1 MPLPTRTAPTMT
13 EKPTDDDATQPAW
26 VPSAARLWP
35 AAAAALCV
43 SGTGALAWQGGWP
56 ALFGVG
62 GCALG
67 MGVCAWAWQRRE
79 GRQQVAATVQ
89 VVAPVDR
96 ADPKPAP
103 AKSPSRAVSGHS
115 GNAMPMVTEVVPV
128 WARQLHI
135 TRESADTGLSSVL
148 QAFSEMS
155 GALDTL
161 LSQLEGMST
170 SAQPGA
176 VDNAVEASSGPLSA
190 LLGPSARAFEQ
201 RDRAQSEV
209 DHCVK
214 TMQELMP
221 LARQAMEIGRH
232 TRLVA
237 FNASIEASRDSHRDG
252 GNEAVAHEMRLLA
265 QRMSE
270 NGAAVHRL
278 AEALFL
284 RLSETRNAA
293 VTQEVTAEELRME
306 LDLRAREALQ
316 ALMSAV
322 GASLTTS
329 GSVRDAS
336 AALRSHLDEAFV
348 HFQFGDRVSQMLAI
362 VGNDMN
368 NFVDWVRR
376 NPAATVD
383 DANEWLRRLEASYT
397 MEEQRSEH
405 HGNVHVDRSS
415 EVEFF

>member
-1 MPLPTRTAPTMT
+1 MPLSTRTAPTMT
-13 EKPTDDDATQPAW
+13 DKPTADDSTRPAL
-26 VPSAARLWP
+26 VSTAARLWP
-35 AAAAALCV
+35 AAAATLCV
-43 SGTGALAWQGGWP
+43 SAAGALSWQGGWP
-56 ALFGVG
+56 ALVGVG

-67 MGVCAWAWQRRE
+67 VGACAWIWLRRNRHGTTSE
-79 GRQQVAATVQ
+79 VSAVTPPPVRAETQTPAAKNTGRPAAVRTS
-89 VVAPVDR
+89 D
-96 ADPKPAP
+96 
-103 AKSPSRAVSGHS
+103 
-115 GNAMPMVTEVVPV
+115 AMPMVTEVVPV

-148 QAFSEMS
+148 QAFAEMS

-161 LSQLEGMST
+161 LGQLEGMST

-190 LLGPSARAFEQ
+190 LLGPSLRAFEQ
-201 RDRAQSEV
+201 RDKAQAEV
-209 DHCVK
+209 DHCVR
-214 TMQELMP
+214 TMQELLP

-237 FNASIEASRDSHRDG
+237 FNASIEASRDSQRDG

-278 AEALFL
+278 TEALFQ

-293 VTQEVTAEELRME
+293 VTQEVTSEELRME

-322 GASLTTS
+322 GASLSTS

-336 AALRSHLDEAFV
+336 AALRNHLDEAFV

-362 VGNDMN
+362 IGNDMN
-368 NFVDWVRR
+368 NFVDWVGR
-376 NPAATVD
+376 NPVATVD